1 MHRVFDVAY
10 DGYCGGKD
18 VQLLN
23 WNSPEQKD
31 AFKEAMDDTSK
42 PYDGPSVIVLPMMR
56 ALNWLPSPLVLMDD
70 AAANNTP
77 TLTTPESHAQ
87 QIREFRDQVLK
98 RISDAD
104 VQKELKNT
112 IGKMYSQLE
121 MHGQG
126 AYMKNAS
133 DATVGNEAT
142 HTRLAYQGTAKWVKE
157 NGDEKHFQQGCG
169 HHGADF
175 IGAAAVRNGKALMP
189 QANPVVNT
197 TIMAK
202 AP

>member
-23 WNSPEQKD
+23 WDSADQKN

-42 PYDGPSVIVLPMMR
+42 PYDGPSVIVLPMKN

-98 RISDAD
+98 RISSSD
-104 VQKELKNT
+104 VQ
-112 IGKMYSQLE
+112 
-121 MHGQG
+121 
-126 AYMKNAS
+126 
-133 DATVGNEAT
+133 
-142 HTRLAYQGTAKWVKE
+142 
-157 NGDEKHFQQGCG
+157 
-169 HHGADF
+169 
-175 IGAAAVRNGKALMP
+175 
-189 QANPVVNT
+189 
-197 TIMAK
+197 
-202 AP
+202 